1 MVGTNSLSLQ
11 RCYSREIEVIDWVQ
25 KIGLVRSQLELLEL
39 SREYLASWFHGDLAL
54 IPEECRPT
62 RIRDTDDLHYWSGR
76 LAESFCAG
84 ALHGEKPD
92 LHRQMLTFFMAA
104 ARRSDALPA
113 PILPQGEARTIRR

>member
-1 MVGTNSLSLQ
+1 MGNAPPATEGDFEL
-11 RCYSREIEVIDWVQ
+11 IDWAQ

-62 RIRDTDDLHYWSGR
+62 RIRDTDDLHYWSER

-92 LHRQMLTFFMAA
+92 LHRQMLAFFMTAA
-104 ARRSDALPA
+104 ARSEALPRQIV
-113 PILPQGEARTIRR
+113 PLSPARTLSRG

>member
-1 MVGTNSLSLQ
+1 M
-11 RCYSREIEVIDWVQ
+11 IDWIQ

-62 RIRDTDDLHYWSGR
+62 RLRDTDDLHYWSER
-76 LAESFCAG
+76 LAEAFCEG

-92 LHRQMLTFFMAA
+92 LHRQMLAFFMTAA
-104 ARRSDALPA
+104 ARSEALPRQIV
-113 PILPQGEARTIRR
+113 PLSPARTLSRG